1 MKRIILK
8 SLTLTNFKGE
18 KDRTTT
24 FNADVTTISGGNG
37 MGKSRH
43 FDAFIWLLFGKDT
56 QERKDYEIKTR
67 INGEELHGMEC
78 SVSGVINIDGED
90 ITLKRAFVEDWVK
103 PRGQV
108 ERVYKGNHTECWWNA
123 TPVNVTEYGKRIE
136 SIIDSSLFKM
146 ITNPAFFC
154 TMNWKLQREQLFQ
167 LAGTITDVEIAANN
181 PDFAV
186 LMDKI
191 SGKSLVDFK
200 KELTARKKRLKDEL
214 DQIQPRIDQ
223 THKMMPEHDDF
234 AGIEADIANV
244 DMEIADIDKAIADVT
259 AAMRRQYEAERAKQG
274 KVNAL
279 KAECQQIIFDAKTTA
294 QNAMFEANAEKRE
307 LEQKIKDT
315 ERAIELTAKDAM
327 SGQVEI
333 ARIHREIDGIKA
345 KQDNLRNAWFVENE
359 KVYNGET
366 TCIHCGQQLPDEMIA
381 KAKVIFATAQ
391 AERCNDITAKGKELG
406 AKVAAYE
413 SKVAD
418 IQEDVEN
425 AKSHKKDLD
434 AELDALKAKCVAI
447 PVAELISV
455 VPEQIPEWVAK
466 QKEIVDI
473 QSTIVTDNSG
483 VDTTDLQAQK
493 AECNKKRGDLV
504 ERLAKRD
511 IIAKCERE
519 IAELGKKGKDLAQQI
534 ADAEREEYTIEQFTR
549 TKVEECEKRIN
560 TMFKYVKFRLFDFTI
575 DGNPVETCIATI
587 KGVPYGG
594 ANTASKMNAGLDIIN
609 SLCDFY
615 GVTAPI
621 FIDNRESVTDIIET
635 SSQII
640 NLVVTNDKCL
650 TIK

>member
-1 MKRIILK
+1 MKQIILK

-18 KDRTTT
+18 KERTTT

-56 QERKDYEIKTR
+56 QDRKDYEIKTR
-67 INGEELHGMEC
+67 VNGEELHNVEC
-78 SVSGVINIDGED
+78 SVSGIIAIDGEN

-108 ERVYKGNHTECWWNA
+108 ERVFKGNHTECWWND

-136 SIIDSSLFKM
+136 AIIDPSLFKM

-154 TMNWKLQREQLFQ
+154 NMNWKLQREQLFQ
-167 LAGTITDVEIAANN
+167 LAGTITDAEIAAKN
-181 PDFAV
+181 PDFAL

-191 SGKSLVDFK
+191 SGKSLGDFK
-200 KELTARKKRLKDEL
+200 KELAARKKRLKDEL

-223 THKMMPEHDDF
+223 THKMMPGNDDF
-234 AGIEADIANV
+234 HLIEMEIEKV
-244 DMEIADIDKAIADVT
+244 DTEIADIDKSIADVT
-259 AAMRRQYEAERAKQG
+259 SAMRRQYEAAQARQN

-279 KAECQQIIFDAKTTA
+279 KAECQQIIFDAKTKA
-294 QNAMFEANAEKRE
+294 QDAMFEANTAKRE
-307 LEQKIKDT
+307 IEAKVKET
-315 ERAIELTAKDAM
+315 ERAIENDTKESQ
-327 SGQVEI
+327 SGQIEI

-345 KQDNLRNAWFVENE
+345 KQDELRKAWFSENE

-366 TCIHCGQQLPDEMIA
+366 TCPHCGQQLPDEMIA
-381 KAKVIFATAQ
+381 KAKEIFATAQ
-391 AERCNDITAKGKELG
+391 ADKCSEITAKGKELG
-406 AKVAAYE
+406 AKVAELEA
-413 SKVAD
+413 KVAD
-418 IQEDVEN
+418 IRKDVEN
-425 AKSHKKDLD
+425 AKEHKKGLT
-434 AELDALKAKCVAI
+434 AELEQLKAKSDAI
-447 PVAELISV
+447 PVAELAAV
-455 VPEQIPEWVAK
+455 VPEQIPEWVAR
-466 QKEIVDI
+466 QKEIADI
-473 QSTIVTDNSG
+473 QSTITTDNSG
-483 VDTTDLQAQK
+483 VDTTDLQNQK
-493 AECNKKRGDLV
+493 AECNKHRGELV
-504 ERLAKRD
+504 ARLANRD
-511 IIAKCERE
+511 LICKCERE
-519 IAELGKKGKDLAQQI
+519 IVELKHKGKTLAQQI

-587 KGVPYGG
+587 GGVPYGS

-609 SLCDFY
+609 SLCKFY

-621 FIDNRESVTDIIET
+621 YIDNRESVTDIIET